1 VIIAG
6 AFGSYIDVA
15 NAIAIGLLPGLPL
28 ERIRQVGNAAGMGA
42 KLVLVSRTQREAGL
56 ALASRI
62 SYLELAAHPLF
73 STTFGQAML
82 LG

>member
-1 VIIAG
+1 
-6 AFGSYIDVA
+6 
-15 NAIAIGLLPGLPL
+15 
-28 ERIRQVGNAAGMGA
+28 VGNAAGMGA

-62 SYLELAAHPLF
+62 SYLELAAHPQF
-73 STTFGQAML
+73 STTFAQAML